1 MTALVGQNPDTGTVQ
16 TLDDGIEPPQQNT
29 RRVRGNGLGSDIVV
43 EDIKDRGKDRDISE
57 DIVQAGHGG
66 AIETV
71 GGNGI
76 ADVLDRVIGNLEL
89 IAIGIQHLAIVH
101 LLGVRCH

>member
-16 TLDDGIEPPQQNT
+16 TLNDGIEPPQQNT
-29 RRVRGNGLGSDIVV
+29 GWVRGDGLGSDIVV
-43 EDIKDRGKDRDISE
+43 EDIEDGGKDRDIPE

-66 AIETV
+66 AVEAV

-76 ADVLDRVIGNLEL
+76 ADVLDGVIGDLEL
-89 IAIGIQHLAIVH
+89 IAIGIQHLAIVR
-101 LLGVRCH
+101 LLGVRGH